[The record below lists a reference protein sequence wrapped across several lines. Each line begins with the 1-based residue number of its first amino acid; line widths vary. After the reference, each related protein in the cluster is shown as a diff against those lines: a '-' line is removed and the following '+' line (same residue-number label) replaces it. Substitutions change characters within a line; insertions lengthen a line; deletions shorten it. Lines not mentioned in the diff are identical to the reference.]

1 MTRAASPVQRAAR
14 RRHGLFLAVAA
25 LGLGGLAFLLWSAPR
40 EPPALAAAEQQTLAV
55 LPHAPAGAARAPAH
69 LVSTHEPT
77 RQAPLPPHE
86 LDDEPPQPAPLPT
99 HELDDEPRRPHPIT
113 REHLRIFEENNRI
126 AALNGAMDQG
136 DFAALRRMNAEY
148 RRDYPED
155 AHVLVEGYD
164 LIADCLEQRT
174 APVLAAARA
183 FWERERASSL
193 RRYVRRH
200 CFDSPLQPLRQPLPR
215 K

>member
-1 MTRAASPVQRAAR
+1 VTRAASPLERAAH
-14 RRHGLFLAVAA
+14 RRHGLFLAAAA

-40 EPPALAAAEQQTLAV
+40 EPPALAVSEQRALAA
-55 LPHAPAGAARAPAH
+55 LPDAPAEAARVPAQ
-69 LVSTHEPT
+69 LVSTHEPARPT
-77 RQAPLPPHE
+77 PLPADE
-86 LDDEPPQPAPLPT
+86 LDDEPTRPAPLPA

-155 AHVLVEGYD
+155 AHVLVEGYE

-174 APVLAAARA
+174 APVLAAARI

-200 CFDSPLQPLRQPLPR
+200 CFGNEKTQ
-215 K
+215 